1 MKHITYYVKILLE
14 DTVRFWEY
22 VYNLNEDT
30 DQRYHV
36 VVIDVW
42 RSDRHLTFSITGTR
56 DSYECF
62 LSNKTF
68 VESVD
73 IYESDEV

>member
-1 MKHITYYVKILLE
+1 MKHFTYYVRILLE
-14 DTVRFWEY
+14 DTDRFWEY

-30 DQRYHV
+30 DRRYHV
-36 VVIDVW
+36 AVRDEG
-42 RSDRHLTFSITGTR
+42 RSDRHRAFSITGTH

-62 LSNKTF
+62 LNNKTF